1 MTISGAGSSCARLAS
16 DFEFAG
22 DLECDLKSVVSATPA
37 SLRQISAKRDDTA
50 IAEGG
55 IRAIAASTEQ
65 HGRNDR
71 ARMDERDVHAGE
83 EHGSA
88 FVNT

>member
-1 MTISGAGSSCARLAS
+1 MAISGSSCARLAS
-16 DFEFAG
+16 DLEFAD
-22 DLECDLKSVVSATPA
+22 DLKYELKSVVSATPA
-37 SLRQISAKRDDTA
+37 SLRQISAKCDDTA

-55 IRAIAASTEQ
+55 IKAIAASTEQ

-71 ARMDERDVHAGE
+71 ARMDERDIHAGE

-88 FVNT
+88 FVNNT